1 MYKYNKIIVGLD
13 HTEMDKD
20 LISAASDI
28 CTLSGSRVVY
38 FVNVIRDV
46 HLPEKVQKEFPD
58 LLDRAIAD
66 RKKEL
71 ETIISEGF
79 SCQDVEVVIHVM
91 VDQGQVTK
99 SILNFTTK
107 EKIDLVILGRKNERK
122 GGGVLINRVARR
134 VGCSLLILPKGTRI
148 DMSNILVA
156 TDYSEYSKSAMEK
169 AVSLAKKSKTAEHI
183 MVQNV
188 YQVPVGY
195 HYTGKSFDEFGD
207 IMKDHA
213 KKDYQKFVSDIDFGE
228 LKVKEIY
235 SLDKDDDIISDIHR
249 ESKRRK
255 ASLIVIGAKGR
266 TATTALFIGSKA
278 EKLIQVNSAI
288 PMLVVRP
295 KNKKAGILDYIKE
308 L

>member
-1 MYKYNKIIVGLD
+1 MYKYNKIVVGLD
-13 HTEMDKD
+13 HTEMDND
-20 LISAASDI
+20 LILAASDI
-28 CTLSGSRVVY
+28 CTLSGSNTVY

-46 HLPEKVQKEFPD
+46 NLPEKVQKQFPD

-71 ETIISEGF
+71 EEKINSAF
-79 SCQDVEVVIHVM
+79 SCEDVELVIKVM

-134 VGCSLLILPKGTRI
+134 VGCSLMIIPKGTRV
-148 DMSNILVA
+148 DMRNILVA
-156 TDYSEYSKSAMEK
+156 TDFSEYSKSAIEK
-169 AVSLAKKSKTAEHI
+169 AVSLAKKSKVAEQI

-188 YQVPVGY
+188 YLVPVGY
-195 HYTGKSFDEFGD
+195 HYTGKSFDEFGE
-207 IMKDHA
+207 IMQHHA
-213 KKDYQKFVSDIDFGE
+213 KKDFKKFVQDINFGS

-235 SLDKDDDIISDIHR
+235 SLDKDDDVISDIHR